1 MHILIS
7 PNAFKN
13 SIDAAAAARA
23 IEDGLHQSS
32 LVCTT
37 TCFPIGDGGDG
48 TGHLLTEISNGIFIN
63 ESVHDPLGRRINA
76 NFGLIDNGQT
86 AVIEMAA
93 ASGLG
98 LLRSDEL
105 DPLHASSYGTGEMIR
120 KALDKGV
127 KKILLCV
134 GGSATVDAGCGIL
147 QAMGIRFLDADGN
160 SLKGIPESLVHLA
173 AMDLS
178 GSDQRISG
186 VDLMILA
193 DVSNPL
199 LGENGAARIFGP
211 QKGASDA
218 DVKKL

>member
-23 IEDGLHQSS
+23 IEKGLQQSS

-37 TCFPIGDGGDG
+37 HCFPVGDGGDG

-63 ESVHDPLGRRINA
+63 ESVQDPLGRKINA

-93 ASGLG
+93 ASGLH
-98 LLRSDEL
+98 LLRNNEL
-105 DPLHASSYGTGEMIR
+105 DPLHASSFGTGELMK

-127 KKILLCV
+127 KKLLLCV
-134 GGSATVDAGCGIL
+134 GGTATVDGGCGIL
-147 QAMGIRFLDADGN
+147 QTMGCR
-160 SLKGIPESLVHLA
+160 
-173 AMDLS
+173 
-178 GSDQRISG
+178 
-186 VDLMILA
+186 
-193 DVSNPL
+193 
-199 LGENGAARIFGP
+199 
-211 QKGASDA
+211 
-218 DVKKL
+218 